1 MSILSQEEIDAMVKA
16 ARRGGAQAGGA
27 KAHSVYSCN
36 FRSAGRLSNENA
48 RSLTALHETFARNLT
63 SVLDAYLGANL
74 EVKLLSLDQL
84 SIEDYISAMSPTSYI
99 VPCSLSTM
107 ESTLLIELDLG
118 LVFPTIDLLAGGSGK
133 DIKQMRELS
142 EIDEE
147 IMQTVTSLIAR
158 QVERAWQP
166 LEVSLTVNHC
176 VKSSVVHQYFPPNE
190 KALLLMFE
198 IDVTGTTGSFNMVL
212 PMSFASILTRQAKA
226 EQMRKRGRV
235 RFFPRPN
242 MRERILDCDVLV
254 SADVPNTR
262 VKVSD
267 LVTLEPGH
275 ILRLRTPV
283 KTSGALTVEGHELF
297 EAVPVRIG
305 SHKAAQLGQ
314 RIQRATWMKE

>member
-16 ARRGGAQAGGA
+16 ARRGGAQGGGV
-27 KAHSVYSCN
+27 KPRSVYTCN

-84 SIEDYISAMSPTSYI
+84 SIEDYIAAMSPSGYV

-107 ESTLLIELDLG
+107 ESNVLVELDTG
-118 LVFPTIDLLAGGSGK
+118 LVLPIIDLLAGGSGT
-133 DIKQMRELS
+133 IKTDRELS

-166 LEVSLTVNHC
+166 LEVSLSVNHC
-176 VKSSVVHQYFPPNE
+176 VKFSTVHQYFPPNE
-190 KALLLMFE
+190 KVLLLMFE
-198 IDVTGTTGSFNMVL
+198 INVTGTTGSFNLVL
-212 PMSFASILTRQAKA
+212 PISFASILTRQAKA
-226 EQMRKRGRV
+226 EQLRKRGRV

-242 MRERILDCDVLV
+242 IRERILDCNVLL
-254 SADVPNTR
+254 SADIPNTR

-267 LVTLEPGH
+267 LVRLEPGH

-283 KTSGALTVEGHELF
+283 KASGALTVEGHELF
-297 EAVPVRIG
+297 EAIPVRNG
-305 SHKAAQLGQ
+305 SQKAAQLGQ
-314 RIQRATWMKE
+314 RVQRPTWTKE

>member
-1 MSILSQEEIDAMVKA
+1 MSVLSQEEIDAMVKA
-16 ARRGGAQAGGA
+16 ARRGAAQAGGV
-27 KAHSVYSCN
+27 KPRSVYTCN

-84 SIEDYISAMSPTSYI
+84 SIEDYISAMSPSSYI

-107 ESTLLIELDLG
+107 ESTMIMELDIG
-118 LVFPTIDLLAGGSGK
+118 LVFPIIDLLAGGSGA
-133 DIKQMRELS
+133 DLRGPRELS

-147 IMQTVTSLIAR
+147 IMQSVTSQIAR

-166 LEVSLTVNHC
+166 LDVSLTVSHC

-198 IDVTGTTGSFNMVL
+198 IDVTGTTGPFNIIL

-235 RFFPRPN
+235 RFFPRAN
-242 MRERILDCDVLV
+242 IRERILDCDVLV

-262 VKVSD
+262 VRVSD
-267 LVTLEPGH
+267 LVRLEPGQ
-275 ILRLRTPV
+275 ILRLRAPV
-283 KTSGALTVEGHELF
+283 KEAGMLTVEGHDLF
-297 EAVPVRIG
+297 QAVPVRNG
-305 SHKAAQLGQ
+305 SQKAAQLGQ
-314 RIQRATWMKE
+314 RIQRPAWTKE